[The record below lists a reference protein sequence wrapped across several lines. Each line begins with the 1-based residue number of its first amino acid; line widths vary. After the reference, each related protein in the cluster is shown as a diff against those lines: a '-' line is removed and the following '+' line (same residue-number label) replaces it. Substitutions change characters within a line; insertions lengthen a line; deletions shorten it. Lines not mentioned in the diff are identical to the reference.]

1 MKKWNKQREL
11 GIIMLTVVLMTT
23 AFLGGCKS
31 DSKVEKSAVS
41 SVKDLAG
48 AKIGVQ
54 LGTTGDLYVSDYES
68 KGSTIIRYTKAADA
82 IQALK
87 QGKVDCIVVDEAP
100 AEVFLNKNTDLTVLK
115 EEFARE
121 DYAICISK
129 ENASLKEKIN
139 QAIGALKKNG
149 TIERI
154 LNNYI
159 GDSTKG
165 KSPYIKDATKER
177 TNGTLVV
184 ATNAT
189 FEPYEY
195 MQGEEI
201 VGIDMD
207 LAQAI
212 CDLLGMNLKVENL
225 EFDAIINSVQ
235 SGKADIGIA
244 GMTVTKER
252 LQSIDFT
259 DSYTTSTQVI
269 VVRNGKSGGI
279 TSLKQKIHSNF
290 IEDNRYMYLV
300 KGLMVTLQITILA
313 ILLGVTIGFLVGIL
327 RTVCDGSKKY
337 KLLNLLLKGYVTIIR
352 GTPTMI
358 QLLIIYYVIFA
369 SSNIN
374 KVFIAVIAFG
384 VNSSA
389 YVSEIVRSGINSVD
403 SGQFEASRSM
413 GFSYSQTMRYVIL
426 PQAVKNVLPALGNE
440 FIVLLKETA
449 ITGYIGIMDLTR
461 GGDYIRSRTFEA
473 FLPLIAVALIYLGIV
488 VLLTAGVN
496 AMERKLRT
504 DGK

>member
-1 MKKWNKQREL
+1 MKKRNKRRAFS
-11 GIIMLTVVLMTT
+11 IIMLTTMLLAT
-23 AFLGGCKS
+23 FLLSGCGSKS
-31 DSKVEKSAVS
+31 AEKSTVS
-41 SVKDLAG
+41 GVEDLTG

-68 KGSTIIRYTKAADA
+68 KGSTILRYTKAADA

-100 AEVFLNKNTDLTVLK
+100 AKVFLNNNTDLTVLK
-115 EEFARE
+115 EEFTQE

-129 ENASLKEKIN
+129 ENGKLKEKIN
-139 QAIGALKKNG
+139 QAISTLKKNG

-154 LNNYI
+154 LQNYI
-159 GDSTKG
+159 DDSTKG
-165 KSPYIKDATKER
+165 QYPYEKNTTVER

-212 CDLLGMNLKVENL
+212 CDLIGMDLKVENL

-244 GMTVTKER
+244 GMTVTEER
-252 LQSIDFT
+252 IQSIDFT

-269 VVRNGKSGGI
+269 VVRNGESSGI
-279 TSLKQKIHSNF
+279 TSLKQKIYNNF

-300 KGLMVTLQITILA
+300 KGLLVTLQITILA
-313 ILLGVTIGFLVGIL
+313 IILGVVVGFLVGVL
-327 RTVCDGSKKY
+327 RTVCDSSRKY
-337 KLLNLLLKGYVTIIR
+337 KVLNLLLKGYVTIIR

-369 SSNIN
+369 STDIN
-374 KVFIAVIAFG
+374 KVLIAVIAFG
-384 VNSSA
+384 INSSA
-389 YVSEIVRSGINSVD
+389 YVAEIVRSGINSVD
-403 SGQFEASRSM
+403 PGQFEASRSM
-413 GFSYSQTMRYVIL
+413 GFSYGQTMQYIIL

-473 FLPLIAVALIYLGIV
+473 FLPLIAVALVYLGIV
-488 VLLTAGVN
+488 VILTAGVS
-496 AMERKLRT
+496 ALERRLRT

>member
-1 MKKWNKQREL
+1 MRKRNKQR
-11 GIIMLTVVLMTT
+11 GCCIIILTALLFATMLLS
-23 AFLGGCKS
+23 GCG
-31 DSKVEKSAVS
+31 SKNAEKSTVS
-41 SVKDLAG
+41 SVKDLEG

-54 LGTTGDLYVSDYES
+54 LGTTGDLYVSDYEK
-68 KGSTIIRYTKAADA
+68 KGSMILRYTKAADA

-87 QGKVDCIVVDEAP
+87 QGKADCIVVDKSP
-100 AEVFLNKNTDLTVLK
+100 AEVFLHDNTELSILN
-115 EEFARE
+115 EEFIKE

-129 ENASLKEKIN
+129 ENEKLKEKIN
-139 QAIGALKKNG
+139 QAIGTLKKNG
-149 TIERI
+149 TIQQI
-154 LNNYI
+154 MNHYI

-165 KSPYIKDATKER
+165 KSPYKKDTTVER

-201 VGIDMD
+201 VGIDMN

-212 CDLLGMNLKVENL
+212 CDLLGMDLKVENL

-235 SGKADIGIA
+235 SGKADIGLA

-269 VVRNGKSGGI
+269 VVRNGESSAI
-279 TSLKQKIHSNF
+279 TSLKQKFYSNF
-290 IEDNRYMYLV
+290 IEDNRYLYLV
-300 KGLMVTLQITILA
+300 KGLLITLQITILA
-313 ILLGVTIGFLVGIL
+313 ILLGVAIGFLVGIL
-327 RTVCDGSKKY
+327 RAMCDGRKKY

-369 SSNIN
+369 SSDMN
-374 KVFIAVIAFG
+374 KVLIAVIAFG

-389 YVSEIVRSGINSVD
+389 YVAEIVRSGINSVD

-413 GFSYSQTMRYVIL
+413 GFSYGQTMVYVIL

-473 FLPLIAVALIYLGIV
+473 FLPLIAVALVYLCIV
-488 VLLTAGVN
+488 VLLTAGVS
-496 AMERKLRT
+496 ALERKLNT

>member
-1 MKKWNKQREL
+1 MRKKNKQRVF
-11 GIIMLTVVLMTT
+11 GILLLMTILL
-23 AFLGGCKS
+23 AASMLGGCGSKS
-31 DSKVEKSAVS
+31 AEKSKVSSA
-41 SVKDLAG
+41 KDLVG
-48 AKIGVQ
+48 TKIGVQ

-68 KGSTIIRYTKAADA
+68 KGSTILRYTKAADA

-100 AEVFLNKNTDLTVLK
+100 AEVFLHNNTELSILK
-115 EEFARE
+115 EEFAKE

-129 ENASLKEKIN
+129 ENKKLKDKIN
-139 QAIGALKKNG
+139 QAIGTLKKNG
-149 TIERI
+149 TIQKI
-154 LNNYI
+154 MNYYI
-159 GDSTKG
+159 GDCTKG
-165 KSPYIKDATKER
+165 KSPYKKDTTVER
-177 TNGTLVV
+177 TKGTLVV

-212 CDLLGMNLKVENL
+212 CDLLGMDLKVENL

-235 SGKADIGIA
+235 SGKADIGLA
-244 GMTVTKER
+244 GMTVTEER

-269 VVRNGKSGGI
+269 VVRNGESSGI
-279 TSLKQKIHSNF
+279 TSLKQKFYSNF
-290 IEDNRYMYLV
+290 IEDNRYLYLV
-300 KGLMVTLQITILA
+300 KGLLITLQITILA
-313 ILLGVTIGFLVGIL
+313 ILLGVAIGFLVGIL
-327 RTVCDGSKKY
+327 RTVCDGSRKY

-369 SSNIN
+369 SSDMN
-374 KVFIAVIAFG
+374 KVLIAVIAFG

-389 YVSEIVRSGINSVD
+389 YVAEIVRSGINSVD
-403 SGQFEASRSM
+403 PGQFEASRSM
-413 GFSYSQTMRYVIL
+413 GFSYGQTMRYVIL

-449 ITGYIGIMDLTR
+449 IAGYIGIMDLTR

-473 FLPLIAVALIYLGIV
+473 FLPLIAVALVYLCIV
-488 VLLTAGVN
+488 VLLTAGVS
-496 AMERKLRT
+496 ALERKLNT
-504 DGK
+504 NGK

>member
-1 MKKWNKQREL
+1 MKKRNKQRAF
-11 GIIMLTVVLMTT
+11 GVIMLTVMLL
-23 AFLGGCKS
+23 AAALLSGCGSKS
-31 DSKVEKSAVS
+31 VGKSTVS
-41 SVKDLAG
+41 SVEDLAG

-68 KGSTIIRYTKAADA
+68 KGSTILRYTKAADA

-100 AEVFLNKNTDLTVLK
+100 AEVFLNNNTDLSVLK
-115 EEFARE
+115 EEFTQE

-129 ENASLKEKIN
+129 ENAKLKEKIN
-139 QAIGALKKNG
+139 QAIGTLKKNG

-165 KSPYIKDATKER
+165 KSPYKKDTTVKR

-201 VGIDMD
+201 VGIDVD

-212 CDLLGMNLKVENL
+212 CDLLGMDLRVENL

-244 GMTVTKER
+244 GMTVTEER

-269 VVRNGKSGGI
+269 VVRNGESGGI
-279 TSLKQKIHSNF
+279 TSLKQKFYSNF
-290 IEDNRYMYLV
+290 IEDNRYLYLV
-300 KGLMVTLQITILA
+300 KGLLTTLQITVLA
-313 ILLGVTIGFLVGIL
+313 IILGVLVGFLVGIL
-327 RTVCDGSKKY
+327 RTACDGSGKY

-358 QLLIIYYVIFA
+358 QLLIIYYVVFA

-374 KVFIAVIAFG
+374 KVLVAVIAFG
-384 VNSSA
+384 INSSA
-389 YVSEIVRSGINSVD
+389 YVAEIVRSGINSVD
-403 SGQFEASRSM
+403 PGQFEASRSM
-413 GFSYSQTMRYVIL
+413 GFSYAQTMRYVIL

-473 FLPLIAVALIYLGIV
+473 FLPLIAVAFVYLCIV

>member
-1 MKKWNKQREL
+1 MKKRNKRRAFS
-11 GIIMLTVVLMTT
+11 IIMLTTMLLAT
-23 AFLGGCKS
+23 FLLSGCGSKS
-31 DSKVEKSAVS
+31 AEKSMVS
-41 SVKDLAG
+41 SVEDLAG

-68 KGSTIIRYTKAADA
+68 KGSTILRYTKAADA

-100 AEVFLNKNTDLTVLK
+100 AEVFLNNNTDLSALE
-115 EEFARE
+115 EEFTQE

-129 ENASLKEKIN
+129 ENTKLKEKIN
-139 QAIGALKKNG
+139 QAIATLKKNG
-149 TIERI
+149 TVERI
-154 LNNYI
+154 LQNYI
-159 GDSTKG
+159 DDSTKG
-165 KSPYIKDATKER
+165 QYTYEKDMTVER

-212 CDLLGMNLKVENL
+212 CDLIGMDLKVENL

-244 GMTVTKER
+244 GMTVTEER

-269 VVRNGKSGGI
+269 VVRNGESSGI
-279 TSLKQKIHSNF
+279 TSLKQKFYSNF

-300 KGLMVTLQITILA
+300 KGLLVTLQITILA
-313 ILLGVTIGFLVGIL
+313 IILGVLVGFLVGIL
-327 RTVCDGSKKY
+327 RTVCDSSGKY
-337 KLLNLLLKGYVTIIR
+337 KLLNLLLKGYLTIIR

-369 SSNIN
+369 SSDIN
-374 KVFIAVIAFG
+374 KVLIAVIAFG
-384 VNSSA
+384 INSSA
-389 YVSEIVRSGINSVD
+389 YVAEIVRSGINSVD
-403 SGQFEASRSM
+403 PGQFEASRSM
-413 GFSYSQTMRYVIL
+413 GFSYAQTMQYIIL

-473 FLPLIAVALIYLGIV
+473 FLPLIAVALVYLCIV
-488 VLLTAGVN
+488 VILTAGVS
-496 AMERKLRT
+496 ALERKLQT

>member
-1 MKKWNKQREL
+1 MKRLIKRKAL
-11 GIIMLTVVLMTT
+11 GMIMLIVMLSAT
-23 AFLGGCKS
+23 FLLSGCGSNSVGKS
-31 DSKVEKSAVS
+31 PVS
-41 SVKDLAG
+41 NADDLAG
-48 AKIGVQ
+48 ATIGVQ

-68 KGSTIIRYTKAADA
+68 EGSTILRYTKAADA

-87 QGKVDCIVVDEAP
+87 QGKVDCIVVDKAP
-100 AEVFLNKNTDLTVLK
+100 AEAFLNNNTDLSAL
-115 EEFARE
+115 EDEFTQE

-129 ENASLKEKIN
+129 ENTELKEKIN
-139 QAIGALKKNG
+139 QAIATLNENG

-154 LNNYI
+154 IQNYI

-165 KSPYIKDATKER
+165 QYPYEKDTTVER

-201 VGIDMD
+201 VGIDID

-212 CDLLGMNLKVENL
+212 CDLIGMDLKVENI
-225 EFDAIINSVQ
+225 EFDAIINAVQ

-244 GMTVTKER
+244 GMTVTEER

-269 VVRNGKSGGI
+269 VVRNGESNTI
-279 TSLKQKIHSNF
+279 TSLKQKIYNNF
-290 IEDNRYMYLV
+290 IDDNRYMYIV
-300 KGLMVTLQITILA
+300 KGLLTTLEITILA
-313 ILLGVTIGFLVGIL
+313 IILGVVVGFLVGIL
-327 RTVCDGSKKY
+327 RTACDSTGKY
-337 KLLNLLLKGYVTIIR
+337 KLLNLLLKGYLTIIR

-358 QLLIIYYVIFA
+358 QLLIIYYVVFA
-369 SSNIN
+369 SSDMN
-374 KVFIAVIAFG
+374 KVLIAVIAFG
-384 VNSSA
+384 INSSA
-389 YVSEIVRSGINSVD
+389 YIAEIVRSGINSID
-403 SGQFEASRSM
+403 PGQFEAARSM
-413 GFSYSQTMRYVIL
+413 GLSYPQTMRYIIM

-473 FLPLIAVALIYLGIV
+473 FLPLIAVALVYLCIV
-488 VLLTAGVN
+488 VILTACVS

>member
-1 MKKWNKQREL
+1 MRKKNKQRVF
-11 GIIMLTVVLMTT
+11 GILLLMTILLAT
-23 AFLGGCKS
+23 TLLSGCGSKS
-31 DSKVEKSAVS
+31 AEKSTVS
-41 SVKDLAG
+41 SVEDLAG

-68 KGSTIIRYTKAADA
+68 KGSTILRYTKAADA

-87 QGKVDCIVVDEAP
+87 QGKVDCIVVDQAP
-100 AEVFLNKNTDLTVLK
+100 AEVFLHNNTDLSILK
-115 EEFARE
+115 EEFAKE

-129 ENASLKEKIN
+129 ENENLKEKIN
-139 QAIGALKKNG
+139 QAIGTLKKNG
-149 TIERI
+149 TIQRI
-154 LNNYI
+154 LQNYI

-165 KSPYIKDATKER
+165 KSPYKKDTTVER

-212 CDLLGMNLKVENL
+212 CDLLGMDLKVENL

-235 SGKADIGIA
+235 SGKADIGLA
-244 GMTVTKER
+244 GMTVTEER

-269 VVRNGKSGGI
+269 VVRNGESSAI
-279 TSLKQKIHSNF
+279 TSLKQKFYSNF
-290 IEDNRYMYLV
+290 IEDNRYLYLV
-300 KGLMVTLQITILA
+300 KGLLITLQITILA
-313 ILLGVTIGFLVGIL
+313 ILLGVAIGFLVGIL
-327 RTVCDGSKKY
+327 RTVCDGSRKY

-369 SSNIN
+369 SSDMN
-374 KVFIAVIAFG
+374 KVLIAVIAFG

-389 YVSEIVRSGINSVD
+389 YVAEIVRSGINSVD
-403 SGQFEASRSM
+403 PGQFEASRSM
-413 GFSYSQTMRYVIL
+413 GFSYGQTMRYVIL

-473 FLPLIAVALIYLGIV
+473 FLPLIAVALVYLCIV
-488 VLLTAGVN
+488 VILTAGVS
-496 AMERKLRT
+496 ALERKLNT

>member
-1 MKKWNKQREL
+1 MKKKNKQRAF
-11 GIIMLTVVLMTT
+11 GILILMTILLAAST
-23 AFLGGCKS
+23 LSGCG
-31 DSKVEKSAVS
+31 SKNAEKSAVS
-41 SVKDLAG
+41 SVKDLSG

-68 KGSTIIRYTKAADA
+68 KGSTILRYTKASDA

-87 QGKVDCIVVDEAP
+87 QGKVDCIVVDQAP
-100 AEVFLNKNTDLTVLK
+100 AEVFLHNNTDLSILK
-115 EEFARE
+115 EEFSKE

-129 ENASLKEKIN
+129 ENEKLKDKIN
-139 QAIGALKKNG
+139 QAIGTLKKNG
-149 TIERI
+149 TIQKI
-154 LNNYI
+154 MNYYI

-165 KSPYIKDATKER
+165 KSPYKKDTTVER

-212 CDLLGMNLKVENL
+212 CDFLGMDLKVENL

-235 SGKADIGIA
+235 SGKADIGLA
-244 GMTVTKER
+244 GMTVTEER

-269 VVRNGKSGGI
+269 VVRNGESSAI
-279 TSLKQKIHSNF
+279 TSLKQKFYSNF
-290 IEDNRYMYLV
+290 IEDNRYLYLV
-300 KGLMVTLQITILA
+300 KGLLITLQITILA
-313 ILLGVTIGFLVGIL
+313 ILLGVAIGFLVGIL

-369 SSNIN
+369 SSNMN
-374 KVFIAVIAFG
+374 KVLIAVIAFG

-389 YVSEIVRSGINSVD
+389 YVAEIVRSGINSVD
-403 SGQFEASRSM
+403 PGQFEASKSM
-413 GFSYSQTMRYVIL
+413 GFSYGQTMRYVIL

-449 ITGYIGIMDLTR
+449 IAGYIGIMDLTR

-473 FLPLIAVALIYLGIV
+473 FLPLIAVALVYLCIV
-488 VLLTAGVN
+488 VLLTAGVS
-496 AMERKLRT
+496 ALERKLNT

>member
-1 MKKWNKQREL
+1 MRKKNRQRVL
-11 GIIMLTVVLMTT
+11 GIMILLSMLLT
-23 AFLGGCKS
+23 ASMLGGCGSKS
-31 DSKVEKSAVS
+31 AEKSKVSRA
-41 SVKDLAG
+41 KDLAG

-68 KGSTIIRYTKAADA
+68 KGSTILRYTKAADA

-100 AEVFLNKNTDLTVLK
+100 AEVFLHNNTDLSILK
-115 EEFARE
+115 EEFSKE

-129 ENASLKEKIN
+129 ENEKLKEKIN
-139 QAIGALKKNG
+139 QAIGTLKKNG
-149 TIERI
+149 TIQKI
-154 LNNYI
+154 MNYYI

-165 KSPYIKDATKER
+165 KSPYKKDTTVER

-212 CDLLGMNLKVENL
+212 CDLLGMDLKVENL

-235 SGKADIGIA
+235 SGKADIGLA
-244 GMTVTKER
+244 GMTVTEER

-269 VVRNGKSGGI
+269 VVRNGESSAI
-279 TSLKQKIHSNF
+279 TSLKQKFYSNF
-290 IEDNRYMYLV
+290 IEDNRYLYLV
-300 KGLMVTLQITILA
+300 KGLLVTLQITILA
-313 ILLGVTIGFLVGIL
+313 ILLGVAIGFLVGIL

-369 SSNIN
+369 SSNMN
-374 KVFIAVIAFG
+374 KVLIAVIAFG

-389 YVSEIVRSGINSVD
+389 YVAEIVRSGINSVD
-403 SGQFEASRSM
+403 PGQFEASRSM
-413 GFSYSQTMRYVIL
+413 GFSYGQTMRYVIL

-473 FLPLIAVALIYLGIV
+473 FLPLIAVALVYLCIV
-488 VLLTAGVN
+488 VILTAGVS
-496 AMERKLRT
+496 ALERKLNT

>member
-1 MKKWNKQREL
+1 MRKKNRQRVL
-11 GIIMLTVVLMTT
+11 GIMILLSMLLT
-23 AFLGGCKS
+23 ASMLGGCGSKS
-31 DSKVEKSAVS
+31 AEKSKVSSA
-41 SVKDLAG
+41 KDLAG

-68 KGSTIIRYTKAADA
+68 KGSTILRYTKAADA

-100 AEVFLNKNTDLTVLK
+100 AEVFLHNNTDLSILK
-115 EEFARE
+115 EEFSKE

-129 ENASLKEKIN
+129 ENEKLKDKIN
-139 QAIGALKKNG
+139 QAIGTLKKNG
-149 TIERI
+149 TIQKI
-154 LNNYI
+154 MNYYI

-165 KSPYIKDATKER
+165 KSPYKKDTTVER

-212 CDLLGMNLKVENL
+212 CDLLGMDLKVENL

-235 SGKADIGIA
+235 SGKADIGLA
-244 GMTVTKER
+244 GMTVTEER

-269 VVRNGKSGGI
+269 VVRNGESSAI
-279 TSLKQKIHSNF
+279 TSLKQKFYSNF
-290 IEDNRYMYLV
+290 IENSRYLYLV
-300 KGLMVTLQITILA
+300 KGLLVTLQITILA
-313 ILLGVTIGFLVGIL
+313 ILLGVAIGFLVGIL
-327 RTVCDGSKKY
+327 RTVCDGSRKY

-369 SSNIN
+369 SSDMN
-374 KVFIAVIAFG
+374 KVLIAVIAFG

-389 YVSEIVRSGINSVD
+389 YVAEIVRSGINSVD
-403 SGQFEASRSM
+403 PGQFEASRSM
-413 GFSYSQTMRYVIL
+413 GFSYGQTMRYVIL

-473 FLPLIAVALIYLGIV
+473 FLPLIAVALVYLCIV
-488 VLLTAGVN
+488 VLLTAGVS
-496 AMERKLRT
+496 ALERKLNT

>member
-1 MKKWNKQREL
+1 MRKKNRQRVL
-11 GIIMLTVVLMTT
+11 GIMILLSMLLVASMLS
-23 AFLGGCKS
+23 GCG
-31 DSKVEKSAVS
+31 SKRAEKSTVS
-41 SVKDLAG
+41 SAKDLAG

-68 KGSTIIRYTKAADA
+68 KGSTILRYTKAADA

-100 AEVFLNKNTDLTVLK
+100 AEVFLHNNTDLSILK
-115 EEFARE
+115 EEFSKE

-129 ENASLKEKIN
+129 ENEKLKEKIN
-139 QAIGALKKNG
+139 QAIATLNKNG
-149 TIERI
+149 TIQRI
-154 LNNYI
+154 LQNYI

-165 KSPYIKDATKER
+165 KTPYEKDTTVER

-212 CDLLGMNLKVENL
+212 CDLLGMDLKVENL

-244 GMTVTKER
+244 GMTVTEER

-269 VVRNGKSGGI
+269 VVRNGESSAI
-279 TSLKQKIHSNF
+279 TSLKQKFYSNF
-290 IEDNRYMYLV
+290 IEDNRYLYLV
-300 KGLMVTLQITILA
+300 KGLLITLQITILA
-313 ILLGVTIGFLVGIL
+313 ILLGVAIGFLVGIL
-327 RTVCDGSKKY
+327 RTVCDGSRKY

-369 SSNIN
+369 SSDMN
-374 KVFIAVIAFG
+374 KVLIAVIAFG

-389 YVSEIVRSGINSVD
+389 YVAEIVRSGINSVD
-403 SGQFEASRSM
+403 PGQFEASRSM
-413 GFSYSQTMRYVIL
+413 GFSYGQTMRYVIL

-473 FLPLIAVALIYLGIV
+473 FLPLIAVALVYLCIV
-488 VLLTAGVN
+488 VILTAGVS
-496 AMERKLRT
+496 ALERKLNT

>member
-1 MKKWNKQREL
+1 M
-11 GIIMLTVVLMTT
+11 
-23 AFLGGCKS
+23 
-31 DSKVEKSAVS
+31 
-41 SVKDLAG
+41 
-48 AKIGVQ
+48 
-54 LGTTGDLYVSDYES
+54 GTTGDLYVSDYES
-68 KGSTIIRYTKAADA
+68 KGSTILRYTKAADA

-100 AEVFLNKNTDLTVLK
+100 AEVFLHNNTDLSILK
-115 EEFARE
+115 EEFSKE

-129 ENASLKEKIN
+129 ENEKLKEKIN
-139 QAIGALKKNG
+139 QAIGTLKKNG
-149 TIERI
+149 TIQKI
-154 LNNYI
+154 MNYYI

-165 KSPYIKDATKER
+165 KSPYKKDTTVER

-212 CDLLGMNLKVENL
+212 CDFLGMDLKVENL

-235 SGKADIGIA
+235 SGKADIGLA
-244 GMTVTKER
+244 GMTVTEER

-269 VVRNGKSGGI
+269 VVRNGESSAI
-279 TSLKQKIHSNF
+279 TSLKQKFYSNF
-290 IEDNRYMYLV
+290 IEDNRYLYLV
-300 KGLMVTLQITILA
+300 KGLLITLQITILA
-313 ILLGVTIGFLVGIL
+313 ILLGVAIGFLVGIL

-369 SSNIN
+369 SSNMN
-374 KVFIAVIAFG
+374 KVLIAVIAFG

-389 YVSEIVRSGINSVD
+389 YVAEIVRSGINSVD
-403 SGQFEASRSM
+403 PGQFEASRSM
-413 GFSYSQTMRYVIL
+413 GFSYGQTMRYVIL
-426 PQAVKNVLPALGNE
+426 PRALKNVLPALGNE

-473 FLPLIAVALIYLGIV
+473 FLPLIAVALVYLCIV
-488 VLLTAGVN
+488 VILTAGVS
-496 AMERKLRT
+496 ALERKLNT

>member
-1 MKKWNKQREL
+1 MRKKNRQRVL
-11 GIIMLTVVLMTT
+11 GIMILLSMLLT
-23 AFLGGCKS
+23 ASMLGGCGSKS
-31 DSKVEKSAVS
+31 AEKSKVSSA
-41 SVKDLAG
+41 KDLAG

-68 KGSTIIRYTKAADA
+68 KGSTILRYTKAADA

-100 AEVFLNKNTDLTVLK
+100 AEVFLHNNTDLSILK
-115 EEFARE
+115 EEFAKE

-129 ENASLKEKIN
+129 ENENLKEKIN
-139 QAIGALKKNG
+139 QAIGTLKKNG
-149 TIERI
+149 TIQKI
-154 LNNYI
+154 MNYYI

-165 KSPYIKDATKER
+165 KSPYKKDTTVER

-212 CDLLGMNLKVENL
+212 CDLLGMDLKVENL

-244 GMTVTKER
+244 GMTVTEER

-269 VVRNGKSGGI
+269 VVRNGESSAI
-279 TSLKQKIHSNF
+279 TSLKQKFYSNF
-290 IEDNRYMYLV
+290 IEDNRYLYLV
-300 KGLMVTLQITILA
+300 KGLLITLQITILA
-313 ILLGVTIGFLVGIL
+313 ILLGVAIGFLVGIL
-327 RTVCDGSKKY
+327 RTVCDGSRKY

-369 SSNIN
+369 SSNMN
-374 KVFIAVIAFG
+374 KVLIAVIAFG

-389 YVSEIVRSGINSVD
+389 YVAEIVRSGINSVD
-403 SGQFEASRSM
+403 PGQFEASRSM
-413 GFSYSQTMRYVIL
+413 GFSYGQTMRYVIL

-473 FLPLIAVALIYLGIV
+473 FLPLIAVALVYLCIV
-488 VLLTAGVN
+488 VLLTAGVS
-496 AMERKLRT
+496 ALERKLNT